1 MSKYITRYGSMRLLG
16 VLATRS
22 EDQYARGDRVV
33 VRTNRGLETGEVLRE
48 ASENAIKQMKNPS
61 NGQILRRMSLE
72 DSAELERLQDQQKD
86 YFKRSQQIVA
96 RLELKMEL
104 AEVEKLFGGER
115 LIIYYISEDRV
126 DFRELVKELAA
137 EFQMRIEMRQ
147 IGVRD
152 EAKLLADY
160 GDCGKPVC
168 CNTHLMQMP
177 PVSMKMAKLQKA
189 TLDPTKISG
198 RCGRLKCCL
207 RYEYDT
213 YVSLKED
220 LPPSG
225 TEVITS
231 SGRGKILNQ
240 EILSQQ
246 LLVELESGRRLM
258 LHVSEILTTLDRK
271 SPDYEE
277 QVAEGERL
285 LASVKTDEVEMAL
298 DSLTSEVNTGDLS
311 EDDKSRRGKGKR
323 RRRRRN
329 SKGQKKSQQGSSE
342 SGAEDKKNTSGGPS
356 SSGNGKKKRRRR
368 RRRSD
373 NKPRQNPEGGES
385 T

>member
-298 DSLTSEVNTGDLS
+298 DSLTSDVNTGDLS

-329 SKGQKKSQQGSSE
+329 SKGKKKSQQGSSE

-373 NKPRQNPEGGES
+373 NKPSQNPEGGES

>member
-189 TLDPTKISG
+189 TPVSYTHLTLPTK
-198 RCGRLKCCL
+198 
-207 RYEYDT
+207 
-213 YVSLKED
+213 
-220 LPPSG
+220 
-225 TEVITS
+225 
-231 SGRGKILNQ
+231 
-240 EILSQQ
+240 
-246 LLVELESGRRLM
+246 
-258 LHVSEILTTLDRK
+258 
-271 SPDYEE
+271 
-277 QVAEGERL
+277 A
-285 LASVKTDEVEMAL
+285 
-298 DSLTSEVNTGDLS
+298 
-311 EDDKSRRGKGKR
+311 
-323 RRRRRN
+323 
-329 SKGQKKSQQGSSE
+329 
-342 SGAEDKKNTSGGPS
+342 
-356 SSGNGKKKRRRR
+356 
-368 RRRSD
+368 
-373 NKPRQNPEGGES
+373 
-385 T
+385 

>member
-373 NKPRQNPEGGES
+373 NKPRQNPKGGES

>member
-285 LASVKTDEVEMAL
+285 LASAKTDEVEMAL
-298 DSLTSEVNTGDLS
+298 DSLTSDVNTGDLS

-373 NKPRQNPEGGES
+373 NKPSQNPEGGES

>member
-277 QVAEGERL
+277 QVAEGARL

-298 DSLTSEVNTGDLS
+298 DSLTSDVNTGDLS

-373 NKPRQNPEGGES
+373 NKPSQNPEGGES